1 MWKQQ
6 QEVKHS
12 PHAKPTLQHN
22 LFGIVH
28 KHVQGSLF
36 LVNLAFDRVL
46 LERTSI
52 DRQTADQDQADQN
65 KMQLTVETT
74 LQHFDEIPGQ

>member
-6 QEVKHS
+6 QEVKHN

-22 LFGIVH
+22 LFGIGH

-46 LERTSI
+46 LERTFI
-52 DRQTADQDQADQN
+52 DKQQIKIKQTRTRCSL
-65 KMQLTVETT
+65 QLKQLCST
-74 LQHFDEIPGQ
+74 